1 VTNPEAT
8 TWFAQDFRGYIET
21 YDYTVVMAYA
31 AMEDKKDPRKW
42 YRELFEATG
51 GRENAARVVFKL
63 QAYDWKGEKWVS
75 DEAMKDD
82 LTFLLSLGARHVAY
96 YPDNVYQNKP
106 DVDAVAVILSAREEV
121 KRKQTPPETAPEGA
135 LERLFRRLF
144 SRNP

>member
-1 VTNPEAT
+1 
-8 TWFAQDFRGYIET
+8 
-21 YDYTVVMAYA
+21 
-31 AMEDKKDPRKW
+31 
-42 YRELFEATG
+42 
-51 GRENAARVVFKL
+51 
-63 QAYDWKGEKWVS
+63 
-75 DEAMKDD
+75 
-82 LTFLLSLGARHVAY
+82 VAY